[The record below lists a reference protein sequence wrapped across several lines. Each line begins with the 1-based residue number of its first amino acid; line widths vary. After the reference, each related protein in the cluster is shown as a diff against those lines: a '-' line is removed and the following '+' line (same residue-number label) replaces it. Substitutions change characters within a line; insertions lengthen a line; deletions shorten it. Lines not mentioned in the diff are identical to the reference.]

1 MKKIGIITIHK
12 IYNYGSVLQ
21 AYALQNV
28 CESMGYIVEII
39 DYKFPNE
46 YHRAKSNTK
55 SVVLLSFKEKL
66 IKYLFLWK
74 LYLQH
79 KLIRRFVYKYLNL
92 SKEEYLSP
100 QQLKDEPPIYDI
112 YITGSDQVWN
122 PRYCCGDTSFLLDFV
137 RNGKKI
143 SYSASIGS
151 SDIDK
156 AYYDIYSIMLEKYA
170 YISVREK
177 SGRNLVERLTRKSV
191 EVVLDPTLLLTAEQ
205 WNRIATN
212 KSLVKGKYILCYF
225 LNYSFNAFPYV
236 YELAEYMQK
245 EMDCSIVW
253 VARPPYRMNRNI
265 IFYVEASPEDFLA
278 LIRDSEMVLTT
289 SFHGT
294 AFAINYSK
302 PLFSVV
308 EDKNA
313 LDSRQ
318 IDLLSALSLDNRI
331 LSLGDKF
338 PDKKDFV
345 CDYEFAKEKLKELR
359 IQSYSYLKNSLAH
372 V

>member
-1 MKKIGIITIHK
+1 MKRIGIITIHK

-21 AYALQNV
+21 AYALQVV
-28 CESMGYIVEII
+28 CESLGYVVEVI

-46 YHRAKSNTK
+46 FHQSKFGNRRDPR
-55 SVVLLSFKEKL
+55 LSFNEKL
-66 IKYLFLWK
+66 IKLLFLWK
-74 LYLQH
+74 LFLQH
-79 KLIRRFVYKYLNL
+79 KHIQKFVYKFLNL
-92 SKEEYLSP
+92 SKDEYLSP
-100 QQLKDEPPIYDI
+100 QQLKRNPPVYDI
-112 YITGSDQVWN
+112 YMTGSDQVWN

-137 RNGKKI
+137 EGAKKI

-156 AYYDIYSIMLEKYA
+156 TYYDIYSVLLEKYA
-170 YISVREK
+170 YISVREQSGK
-177 SGRNLVERLTRKSV
+177 SLIERFIRKKV
-191 EVVLDPTLLLTAEQ
+191 DVVLDPTLLLTAEQ

-212 KSLVKGKYILCYF
+212 KRLIKSKYILCYF

-245 EMDCSIVW
+245 EMGCSIVW

-265 IFYVEASPEDFLA
+265 ISYVEASPEDFLA

-294 AFAINYSK
+294 AFAVNYAK
-302 PLFSVV
+302 PLFSIV
-308 EDKNA
+308 ENKKS

-318 IDLLSALSLDNRI
+318 IDLLSSLSLYNRI
-331 LSLGDKF
+331 LSIEDKF
-338 PDKKDFV
+338 PDKEYFA
-345 CDYEFAKEKLKELR
+345 CDYELAREKLKELR
-359 IQSYSYLKNSLAH
+359 IHSYSYLKDSLAH